1 MKKTSSAGSSRA
13 GSGGTGTRSKPS
25 SACSVTSK
33 PSSASSGKSALDSSG
48 LCWRNFRDGPPHIR
62 VVCL

>member
-33 PSSASSGKSALDSSG
+33 PSSASSGKFSYFEMARAEYRLT
-48 LCWRNFRDGPPHIR
+48 R
-62 VVCL
+62 